1 MARRPKSATRP
12 RGTPRGPAP
21 RASQRTRIEQ
31 RILAALERDARLSFA
46 ELGERV
52 GLSKTPAWAR
62 VRDLERRGLIRGYHA
77 QIAPAALGLEIH
89 AFVHVKIRSV
99 ASDAFETAVNAH
111 PAVLECH
118 TTAGDADYLLHVLV
132 ASASSL
138 DALLR
143 FELSRLPGVE
153 GISTTVALKT
163 IKPRGFI
170 MDCARYGET
179 QAAERPATASR
190 GA

>member
-1 MARRPKSATRP
+1 MARRRKTPVQVRPGRAGTAQRSA
-12 RGTPRGPAP
+12 
-21 RASQRTRIEQ
+21 QRTKIEQ
-31 RILAALERDARLSFA
+31 RILAALEKDARLSFA
-46 ELGERV
+46 ELGTRV

-62 VRDLERRGLIRGYHA
+62 VRDLEQRGLISGYHA
-77 QIAPAALGLEIH
+77 EIAPGALGLEIH

-99 ASDAFETAVNAH
+99 ASDAFESAVKAH
-111 PAVLECH
+111 PAVLECY

-132 ASASSL
+132 PSASSL

-153 GISTTVALKT
+153 SVATTVALKT

-179 QAAERPATASR
+179 QGLQRAATTSR

>member
-1 MARRPKSATRP
+1 MTQRKKSTG
-12 RGTPRGPAP
+12 RGQGRAP
-21 RASQRTRIEQ
+21 RPGTVQRTPVEQ
-31 RILAALERDARLSFA
+31 QLLAALEKDARLSFS
-46 ELGERV
+46 ELGSRV

-62 VRDLERRGLIRGYHA
+62 VRDLEKRGLISGYHA
-77 QIAPAALGLEIH
+77 EISPSALGLEIH

-99 ASDAFETAVNAH
+99 ASDAFESAVRSH
-111 PAVLECH
+111 PAVLECY

-132 ASASSL
+132 PSASSL

-153 GISTTVALKT
+153 SISTTVALKT
-163 IKPRGFI
+163 IKPRGFV

-179 QAAERPATASR
+179 HSAER
-190 GA
+190 